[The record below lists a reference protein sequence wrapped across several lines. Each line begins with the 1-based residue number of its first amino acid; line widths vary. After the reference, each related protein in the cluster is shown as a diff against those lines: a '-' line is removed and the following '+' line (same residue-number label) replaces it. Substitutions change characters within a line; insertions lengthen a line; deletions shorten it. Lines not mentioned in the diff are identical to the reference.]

1 MQIHQKTSLALLA
14 TLLLFASAAG
24 TAQAHAGL
32 EESVPADGA
41 VLSAPPPEVRIT
53 FTEPLEPQLST
64 LTLVDAQ
71 GQPVPGTT
79 QAAEG
84 DRTLTLRLPPLP
96 SGAFRV
102 RWRIL
107 AKDGHVTEGS
117 IEFTVAAPA
126 QEQPGEPP
134 AAEPAGDAQ
143 PAPAEPPAGPAAP
156 GAAPAIPPAPGTE
169 SGRPA
174 RSLLPWVTVG
184 GLAVAGAA
192 VVALGLRV
200 RRGR

>member
-41 VLSAPPPEVRIT
+41 VLSAPPPEVRVT
-53 FTEPLEPQLST
+53 FTEPLEFELST

-79 QAAEG
+79 QAAAG
-84 DRTLTLRLPPLP
+84 DRILTLRLPPLP
-96 SGAFRV
+96 SGAYRV
-102 RWRIL
+102 LWRIL
-107 AKDGHVTEGS
+107 ARDGHVTEGS
-117 IEFTVAAPA
+117 IGFTVAASG

-134 AAEPAGDAQ
+134 APAPAGGAQ
-143 PAPAEPPAGPAAP
+143 PAPAEPSAGPGAP
-156 GAAPAIPPAPGTE
+156 GAAPAAPPAPETASE
-169 SGRPA
+169 RPT
-174 RSLLPWVTVG
+174 RSLLPWIAAG

-192 VVALGLRV
+192 VVALGLRG
-200 RRGR
+200 RRGG